1 MLSTI
6 YSLLCVMLPCT
17 IYQLVIIKKDK
28 NKNDLFSHFIKVYF
42 FLFYIYLVLSVV
54 GIGSVWD
61 IGHYDT
67 LIRLEEINFLPFQ
80 SEGLFTYV
88 LNVIMFMPLGFLLPL
103 IWEKYRNSL
112 KVLFIGFGFSL
123 SIELGQLFNRRN
135 TDIDDLLMNTLG
147 AIIGYYIWS
156 FLKSRFNKINKNAT
170 MLSQHE
176 PLIYLGLAI
185 SGKFLLYN
193 WRLFII

>member
-123 SIELGQLFNRRN
+123 SIELG
-135 TDIDDLLMNTLG
+135 
-147 AIIGYYIWS
+147 
-156 FLKSRFNKINKNAT
+156 
-170 MLSQHE
+170 
-176 PLIYLGLAI
+176 
-185 SGKFLLYN
+185 
-193 WRLFII
+193 